1 MESSKSGLKRGGR
14 IIKTLYLIRHAKS
27 SWKDIDAS
35 DFERGLTKKGKKAIE
50 MIGSYLMLRGTKPDH
65 ILASCAARTQET
77 ADRLSKKLSYEGH
90 IDYLQELYFTDTET
104 LKELLSMQDDAHETI
119 FVIGHNPQITDMAN
133 MLIDEHISKIPTM
146 GIVAIEFDV
155 SKWSDIFQQKG
166 RLDFF
171 IYPKQFQY
179 YVPNQI
185 RAVLNRD
192 LG

>member
-1 MESSKSGLKRGGR
+1 
-14 IIKTLYLIRHAKS
+14 
-27 SWKDIDAS
+27 
-35 DFERGLTKKGKKAIE
+35 

-65 ILASCAARTQET
+65 VLASCAVRTQET
-77 ADRLSKKLSYEGH
+77 ADRLCKKLSYEGH

-104 LKELLSMQDDAHETI
+104 LKELLYMQDDAHETI

-146 GIVAIEFDV
+146 GVAAIGFDV
-155 SKWSDIFQQKG
+155 SKWSDIFQSQG
-166 RLDFF
+166 HLDFF

-185 RAVLNRD
+185 RAVLNREVP
-192 LG
+192 